1 MAASCFIDN
10 QKPNGHSL
18 HKVPRSSP
26 SQDTGGTLPA
36 GFHQL
41 PGRQRCSASHRAAA
55 SFRSPRHAPRPWD
68 QQLSVCVLLLAGF
81 RTPSMCQNRVA
92 SSLAAPWTRPAR
104 TVCFP
109 LVPRSPVESLPF
121 AASPVTCGKLL
132 RCLLASFYWPHRHFS
147 QAHVRS
153 QPLLFPSSPA
163 RETIGGLGARNGP
176 IRTHSMRF
184 RKDTPKSLLQ
194 EFGLVLERH

>member
-26 SQDTGGTLPA
+26 SQDARDALPA

-41 PGRQRCSASHRAAA
+41 SVRQRCSASHLAAT

-68 QQLSVCVLLLAGF
+68 RYLSVCVLLLVRAC
-81 RTPSMCQNRVA
+81 TPSMWENRVA
-92 SSLAAPWTRPAR
+92 SSPAAPWTRPAR
-104 TVCFP
+104 TAYSS

-132 RCLLASFYWPHRHFS
+132 RRLLASFYWPHRHFFS
-147 QAHVRS
+147 GTRTLAAFTF
-153 QPLLFPSSPA
+153 PLKS
-163 RETIGGLGARNGP
+163 GAGNN
-176 IRTHSMRF
+176 
-184 RKDTPKSLLQ
+184 
-194 EFGLVLERH
+194 